1 MGLFKK
7 QIGVV
12 FLKEESDAQNF
23 IDKMDELYQKAQGEL
38 KREIKQQ
45 RDLAWYGMKGED
57 NVAFELKNSGMDMY
71 VLRDVYLESGEMS
84 AQIDYVIVTRKR
96 TYVVECKNLIGNIE
110 IDNAGN
116 FIRTYEL
123 SGKKIREGI
132 YSPIT
137 QNQRHL
143 QIMKE
148 VRKASKANFL
158 TKALFEK
165 NFEENYRSVVVL
177 ANPKTV
183 LNARYAKKEIKD
195 QVIRADQLS
204 TFIKEMDAKYKDS
217 IMSTEQMQ
225 ELANFFL
232 KQNQPNKSDYVKKYR
247 ELVEEV
253 GQAVDRA
260 ATCGTDDLKGQ
271 KKTVNKSVE
280 EIRVQ
285 LQAFRTEQSRKE
297 KVKPYYIYNNEQMER
312 LLEQKPRN
320 KDELLKIQ
328 GFGPAKVQ
336 KYGDAILSILALP
349 LKGDRDE
356 EGVRGRT
363 K

>member
-7 QIGVV
+7 QIGAV
-12 FLKEESDAQNF
+12 FLKEESDAQYF
-23 IDKMDELYQKAQGEL
+23 IDKMDELCQKSQGEL
-38 KREIKQQ
+38 KKKIKQQ
-45 RDLAWYGMKGED
+45 RDLAWYGKKGED
-57 NVAFELKNSGMDMY
+57 NVAFELKNSGIDMY

-84 AQIDYVIVTRKR
+84 AQIDYIIVTRKR

-110 IDNAGN
+110 INNAGN
-116 FIRTYEL
+116 FIRMYEL
-123 SGKKIREGI
+123 NGKRIREGI

-148 VRKASKANFL
+148 VRKSSKTNFL
-158 TKALFEK
+158 TKTLFEK

-204 TFIKEMDAKYKDS
+204 SFIKEMDAKGKDS
-217 IMSTEQMQ
+217 DMSAEQMK
-225 ELANFFL
+225 ELALFFL

-247 ELVEEV
+247 ELVEEM
-253 GQAVDRA
+253 GQTVERA
-260 ATCGTDDLKGQ
+260 AVCETDDLEEQ
-271 KKTVNKSVE
+271 KETVAKSVE
-280 EIRVQ
+280 EIRAQ
-285 LQAFRTEQSRKE
+285 LQAFRTEQSRRE
-297 KVKPYYIYNNEQMER
+297 KVKPYCIYNNEQMER

-320 KDELLKIQ
+320 KDELLKVQ
-328 GFGPAKVQ
+328 GFGPAKTQ
-336 KYGDAILSILALP
+336 KYGDAILDILNS
-349 LKGDRDE
+349 
-356 EGVRGRT
+356 T
-363 K
+363 KMVTI

>member
-1 MGLFKK
+1 MELFKK

-12 FLKEESDAQNF
+12 FLKQESDAQYF

-38 KREIKQQ
+38 KKKIKQQ
-45 RDLAWYGMKGED
+45 RDLAWYGKKGED
-57 NVAFELKNSGMDMY
+57 NVAFELKNSGIDMY
-71 VLRDVYLESGEMS
+71 VLRDVYLEIGEVS
-84 AQIDYVIVTRKR
+84 AQIDYIIVTRKR

-110 IDNAGN
+110 INNAGN

-123 SGKKIREGI
+123 GGKKIREGI

-143 QIMKE
+143 QTIKE
-148 VRKASKANFL
+148 VRKLSKTNFF

-165 NFEENYRSVVVL
+165 NFEEYYRSVVVL

-183 LNARYAKKEIKD
+183 LNARYAKKDIKD

-204 TFIKEMDAKYKDS
+204 TFIKEMDAKCKD
-217 IMSTEQMQ
+217 IGMSAEQMQ
-225 ELANFFL
+225 ECAIFFL
-232 KQNQPNKSDYVKKYR
+232 KHNQPNKSDYAKKYR
-247 ELVEEV
+247 ELVEEM
-253 GQAVDRA
+253 GRSIEQAS
-260 ATCGTDDLKGQ
+260 TCKIDDMKEQKGTKD
-271 KKTVNKSVE
+271 NSVE
-280 EIRVQ
+280 EIRV
-285 LQAFRTEQSRKE
+285 LLRAFRIEQSRKE

-320 KDELLKIQ
+320 KDALLKIQ

-336 KYGDAILSILALP
+336 KYGDAILEILTLH
-349 LKGDRDE
+349 LDGDNNA
-356 EGVRGRT
+356 
-363 K
+363 